1 MKITYILGITLLAFS
16 SCQPTS
22 VKHSNTNTHAEST
35 SSDLIFDYD
44 NIEYYSIDLSD
55 EAANKLRTQ
64 DNKSEQEDFLSKII
78 FRDWPGQLTDLEIAP
93 DFKTV
98 GFNYKNLNAE
108 QLNAIHP
115 LLKAQDASEPTP
127 TNCLNVYRDILIFKK
142 EGKITGV
149 IKVCFDCN
157 AHYILGTDKNS
168 NGFGQNGG
176 YEQLKNILKK

>member
-1 MKITYILGITLLAFS
+1 MKITYILGITLLAMV
-16 SCQPTS
+16 SCQ
-22 VKHSNTNTHAEST
+22 SNSKQPMKST
-35 SSDLIFDYD
+35 SSTQHVTSDLLIDYD

-108 QLNAIHP
+108 
-115 LLKAQDASEPTP
+115 
-127 TNCLNVYRDILIFKK
+127 
-142 EGKITGV
+142 
-149 IKVCFDCN
+149 
-157 AHYILGTDKNS
+157 
-168 NGFGQNGG
+168 
-176 YEQLKNILKK
+176 